1 MGLVGLEP
9 TTSRLKARY
18 STIELQ
24 THKKFKFSR
33 FGMERRGDPFPIHET
48 NIPWLDRLVKGVVA
62 TWPGGPWAGPKAKG
76 GKSFWLSPPGLVI
89 ESIYLIST
97 NKQEGPASNILR

>member
-33 FGMERRGDPFPIHET
+33 FGTERRGDPFPIHET

-62 TWPGGPWAGPKAKG
+62 SWPGGPWAGHQSKRRKELLALP
-76 GKSFWLSPPGLVI
+76 SWLSYRVDL
-89 ESIYLIST
+89 SDLY
-97 NKQEGPASNILR
+97 